1 MHLSNV
7 NFVMKDLME
16 NQISIGIL
24 SQFIREINHMKET
37 F

>member
-1 MHLSNV
+1 MHLTNV
-7 NFVMKDLME
+7 NFVMKDLIE
-16 NQISIGIL
+16 KQISKGIL

>member
-1 MHLSNV
+1 MHLTNV
-7 NFVMKDLME
+7 NYVMKDLME

-24 SQFIREINHMKET
+24 SQFMREINNMKET